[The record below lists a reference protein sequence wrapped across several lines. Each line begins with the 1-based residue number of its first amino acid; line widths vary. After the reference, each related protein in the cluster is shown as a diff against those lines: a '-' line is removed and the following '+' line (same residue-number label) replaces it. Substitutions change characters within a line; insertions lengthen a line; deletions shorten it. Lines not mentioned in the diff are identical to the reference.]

1 MEFPAGGVDGEPL
14 DLTDTNSFLLG
25 PDLLVAQSPY
35 PDELDDYPVALP
47 STGWYDYWTGSPIQG
62 DADKKASDASPV
74 VQPSVEIHPSAD
86 TLPVFARAGAIVPR
100 QPLVQSTD
108 ETPDGPLTLRVYPPT
123 QRGDDCRGT
132 VYLDDGVSYAFQKG
146 EFLREDI
153 SCQLTSHGLTV
164 TLNPRQGG
172 FVPWWKLVSIE
183 VYGQTKSVSE
193 ASVSRLKGSGDAAS
207 PVLASFD
214 SEHHRIT
221 VLIPDDGRGAE
232 LNLTY

>member
-1 MEFPAGGVDGEPL
+1 MGGADGQPL
-14 DLTDTNSFLLG
+14 DLTDSNSFLLG

-35 PDELDDYPVALP
+35 PDELDDYSVALP
-47 STGWYDYWTGSPIQG
+47 PTGWYDYWTGALIHGYVNKEESVIAQ
-62 DADKKASDASPV
+62 A
-74 VQPSVEIHPSAD
+74 VQPEVQIHGAVDS
-86 TLPVFARAGAIVPR
+86 LPVFVRSGAIVPR